1 MDEDLEGTD
10 KIFPQYA
17 HERMYNGMT
26 RKIPLF
32 CLQKRK
38 RTSVSVT
45 ANIDM
50 CWRVPNAC
58 MRTENNQADDG
69 VTSMMNAFDHDNAM
83 LRRITFFGEL
93 DLLICDLHDNY

>member
-38 RTSVSVT
+38 QTAIRVT
-45 ANIDM
+45 VNIDT
-50 CWRVPNAC
+50 CWRVPGAC

-83 LRRITFFGEL
+83 LRRITFLENLTF
-93 DLLICDLHDNY
+93 